1 MSNTELKNWFETK
14 LFKRA
19 LLFIDT
25 LEWCLKQVS
34 AKIQKVFK
42 LIFIEV
48 RLVTII
54 FFVIQFTLSASFLS
68 PIDEKLKI
76 CKEKLTKI

>member
-1 MSNTELKNWFETK
+1 MDTADLKT
-14 LFKRA
+14 
-19 LLFIDT
+19 FIDT